1 MEAGKKKIRIC
12 LISMVITAVV
22 VGIFYYYYYQE
33 NEAAYEKEGTLIRKS
48 QVEINVM

>member
-22 VGIFYYYYYQE
+22 VGIFYYYYQE